1 MDEAKLALAVNWLR
15 SVVEKAR
22 ISPSV
27 TNFELADLD
36 NGRYR
41 LTSEMAGAEKTLH
54 LSAEELEA
62 IADGDETILESV
74 KARLLRLVRM

>member
-22 ISPSV
+22 ISPSI
-27 TNFELADLD
+27 TNFELAEIDD
-36 NGRYR
+36 GRFR
-41 LTSEMAGAEKTLH
+41 LTFEMAAAEKTLH
-54 LSAEELEA
+54 LSVEELEA
-62 IADGDETILESV
+62 IADGGETIRESV